1 MEDSG
6 GVGGGGGSSSSPP
19 AVGGAEV
26 DQMKKKSRK
35 SDVENK
41 SKRKLKTASQL
52 EALEKT
58 FSEEPYPSEAIRAR
72 ISEQLGLTD
81 RQLQMWF
88 CHRRV
93 KERKGLSGNRQRKD
107 SPLPSTAPSGEEME
121 AASEACRKQSP
132 ASASRSN
139 SHGTDPRPRD
149 FSTSEVAVPRTSAD
163 RSTMER
169 YYEPSRSVAEVRAMS
184 LVEELLEEPLR
195 EDGPILGVEFDPLPP
210 DAFAEPMRTTAIVV
224 HQTALAQHFEA
235 NMYDQYDL
243 KSIKSKCLSRNK
255 WSGKRRSLFRHQMQ
269 QTLNTNHKYSSRSQ
283 SDC

>member
-1 MEDSG
+1 
-6 GVGGGGGSSSSPP
+6 
-19 AVGGAEV
+19 
-26 DQMKKKSRK
+26 
-35 SDVENK
+35 
-41 SKRKLKTASQL
+41 
-52 EALEKT
+52 
-58 FSEEPYPSEAIRAR
+58 
-72 ISEQLGLTD
+72 
-81 RQLQMWF
+81 MWF

-93 KERKGLSGNRQRKD
+93 KERKGLSGNRQ
-107 SPLPSTAPSGEEME
+107 PSGEEME

-210 DAFAEPMRTTAIVV
+210 DAFAEPMRKTRNSSVIVLLWLYPV
-224 HQTALAQHFEA
+224 
-235 NMYDQYDL
+235 
-243 KSIKSKCLSRNK
+243 
-255 WSGKRRSLFRHQMQ
+255 
-269 QTLNTNHKYSSRSQ
+269 
-283 SDC
+283 